1 MDKTKNRQNYDQ
13 QLLFPSVLRV
23 AKKKEEEKGRKKIRK
38 EIGLK
43 KCIRIIW
50 GFVG

>member
-23 AKKKEEEKGRKKIRK
+23 AKKRRRKRKEENK
-38 EIGLK
+38 ERNRAK
-43 KCIRIIW
+43 EMY
-50 GFVG
+50 

>member
-23 AKKKEEEKGRKKIRK
+23 AKKKKKKKEGRK
-38 EIGLK
+38 
-43 KCIRIIW
+43 
-50 GFVG
+50 